1 VLLKDPKNI
10 EEEYFNPSIR
20 SVLGEGAHQP
30 LSTGK
35 VLTQIGEF
43 EIVNEGAPDATGDIK
58 AATPQFSE
66 CQQVEARV
74 CFSVSTTANVPCRGH
89 GRAQAWN

>member
-1 VLLKDPKNI
+1 MLLKDPKNI
-10 EEEYFNPSIR
+10 EEENFNPSIR

-66 CQQVEARV
+66 CHH
-74 CFSVSTTANVPCRGH
+74 STGE
-89 GRAQAWN
+89 GRARGRVNNSKRAMQGA

>member
-1 VLLKDPKNI
+1 VLLAAACLHSASADTPSAAASALSKEPKNI

-35 VLTQIGEF
+35 VLTQLGEF
-43 EIVNEGAPDATGDIK
+43 EIVNEGPGDATGDIK
-58 AATPQFSE
+58 AATPEFSE
-66 CQQVEARV
+66 SPQL
-74 CFSVSTTANVPCRGH
+74 
-89 GRAQAWN
+89 